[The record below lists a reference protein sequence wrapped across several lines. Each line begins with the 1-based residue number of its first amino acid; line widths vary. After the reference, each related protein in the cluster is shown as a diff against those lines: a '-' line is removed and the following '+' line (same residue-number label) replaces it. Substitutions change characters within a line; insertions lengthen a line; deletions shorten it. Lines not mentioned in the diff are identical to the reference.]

1 MESLPLFFIELT
13 LRGLAVLAAAGLAEL
28 ALRKAQPAVRHA
40 VWTAAVAGMLLLP
53 LLQTGIPGWTFPVW
67 IERAATVSQSAD
79 VMDPQVVNVTAT
91 VPPAPAKPPAKPVNG
106 YAVLLGIYMA
116 GASALLI
123 RQAWSSLTLRRLLAR
138 APSVEVGG
146 LAAAAQAVGFIGR
159 LPEVRESREVRVP
172 FTYGVSA
179 PVIVLPDDWREWSD
193 PKRLAVLAHETAHVA
208 RRDWLA
214 GRVAAVNR
222 AVNWWNPAAWWLERH
237 VAELAEEAVD
247 EAALAAVGDVK
258 HYASAVVDFAI
269 AMQGKRLGAMEATA
283 MARSTKVGR
292 RVERILASQGAG
304 ASGLKRGVFVTVAAV
319 AAPLILVAAS
329 ALPEVRQVGPNEPLM
344 AAIQTPSA
352 PEVRQQI
359 SANLPA
365 GTIQEAAGP
374 AAGETTSELE
384 ALMARDPNQVEVRG
398 KLLNRYL
405 AAGETEK
412 ARQQAWWLIEN
423 APATRESSS
432 ASIWMMMPGR
442 GLLRDDSDLA
452 RVREVWRQHVQK
464 YPTMPMVLA
473 AATQV
478 AVMSLDYFE
487 AEELMIRARKL
498 EPDNRGYLGQLALMY
513 VAALEPTGRMNPN
526 APQTIAF
533 RAKAVS
539 ELETTTDA
547 LLVGTAGEMLT
558 ASQTVIAMN
567 KSDQEEIALRERLK
581 RRNEAAVKYLKR
593 AQALDPGNPRW
604 QAALERASGE
614 PQIMRGPDAIPG
626 VKRITVGGAVQS
638 AKMLKTVQ
646 PEYPP
651 LAKQSRIQGTVRFTA
666 AIGQDGKIKNLT
678 LLGGHPLLVQSAVEA
693 VKQWV
698 YNPTLLNGEPVEVIT
713 QIDVNFTLDGNPTT
727 TEATGEG
734 QRIGG
739 GGIGIGGG
747 GNWATQAT
755 GEVHR
760 IGGRVSAPVPI
771 HRVEAVYPPGLL
783 ADGKDGVVLLGI
795 VINAEGNVS
804 TSEPMRGDPAFF
816 DAALEAVRQW
826 KFKPGMKD
834 GQPVSVKANV
844 EINFRRK

>member
-344 AAIQTPSA
+344 AAIQA
-352 PEVRQQI
+352 PAGPNVVQQI
-359 SANLPA
+359 RAVEPVTEPVPQLVQMLAQNPDQIS
-365 GTIQEAAGP
+365 TR
-374 AAGETTSELE
+374 SK
-384 ALMARDPNQVEVRG
+384 LMTQYITE
-398 KLLNRYL
+398 K
-405 AAGETEK
+405 EIEK
-412 ARQQAWWLIEN
+412 AREQAWWIVEN
-423 APATRESSS
+423 APGARDCSL
-432 ASIWMMMPGR
+432 ASTMLLPGR
-442 GLLRDDSDLA
+442 PLFKDDSDSA
-452 RVREVWRQHVQK
+452 RLREIWRGHVRK
-464 YPTMPMVLA
+464 NGTSATVLA
-473 AATQV
+473 QASQA
-478 AVMSLDYFE
+478 SLGLMDLFD
-487 AEELMIRARKL
+487 AEDLLLRARKI
-498 EPDNRGYLGQLALMY
+498 EPDNRGYLGQLALLY
-513 VAALEPTGRMNPN
+513 ITALEPMRAMNPN
-526 APQTIAF
+526 SPQVISF

-539 ELETTTDA
+539 ELETTTEA
-547 LLVGTAGEMLT
+547 NLAGLAGEMLT
-558 ASQTVIAMN
+558 AGQVIMAAG
-567 KSDQEEIALRERLK
+567 KTAEEEAALRARYK
-581 RRNEAAVKYLKR
+581 ARNEQATKYLKR
-593 AQALDPGNPRW
+593 ALSLDPENSRW
-604 QAALERASGE
+604 RVALERASGE
-614 PQIMRGPDAIPG
+614 PQVVRMPEAAPG
-626 VKRITVGGAVQS
+626 VKRITVGGNVQR
-638 AKMLKTVQ
+638 ARLKHEVR

-651 LAKQSRIQGTVRFTA
+651 LAKQARIQGSVRFSLIIAT
-666 AIGQDGKIKNLT
+666 DGTVKNIT
-678 LLGGHPLLVQSAVEA
+678 LLSGHPLLVPAATEA
-693 VKQWV
+693 VRQWV
-698 YNPTLLNGEPVEVIT
+698 FNQTLLNGEPVEV
-713 QIDVNFTLDGNPTT
+713 VS
-727 TEATGEG
+727 EAEVRFHPLEPLAQPVMEG
-734 QRIGG
+734 TAYRIGG
-739 GGIGIGGG
+739 GVTAPAPISKVEPVFPKGVDP
-747 GNWATQAT
+747 
-755 GEVHR
+755 EVKNAL
-760 IGGRVSAPVPI
+760 V
-771 HRVEAVYPPGLL
+771 LL
-783 ADGKDGVVLLGI
+783 AIVIGKDGSV
-795 VINAEGNVS
+795 
-804 TSEPMRGDPAFF
+804 TSVEPLRGDPAFF
-816 DAALEAVRQW
+816 ENAIESVKQW
-826 KFKPGMKD
+826 KFQPGVKE
-834 GQPVSVKANV
+834 GEPVAVHARV
-844 EINFRRK
+844 EINFRKF